1 MFILEQPVNSLL
13 ERHPLFEV
21 LCSHL
26 AVWRK
31 SIAMKDFGSPTA
43 KPSWLYSNSKDIGW
57 IDAYKITGPYPDSK
71 RHMVHTWVDTT
82 GKRCISGGK
91 DLKESQTY
99 PRGFPGS
106 YE

>member
-1 MFILEQPVNSLL
+1 
-13 ERHPLFEV
+13 
-21 LCSHL
+21 
-26 AVWRK
+26 
-31 SIAMKDFGSPTA
+31 MKDFGSPTA